1 MNVYAAQHNTLL
13 LHFCKLLLVLHMNV
27 FMYVGPTATPR
38 SVASISSQSG
48 GGAADEVEG
57 ILHPFHSPP
66 VHSMEY
72 SLQVTVILAPYSEH
86 THTRITNNVTNS
98 PNEQQKG
105 TRTVS
110 GLLFCYQERIHTY
123 SIPAFSLFVTV
134 QCSHPPST
142 HFKSVQH

>member
-27 FMYVGPTATPR
+27 FMYIGPTATPR
-38 SVASISSQSG
+38 AVASISSQSG

-98 PNEQQKG
+98 PNEQQQRHKN
-105 TRTVS
+105 RLWVAV
-110 GLLFCYQERIHTY
+110 LLPRENPYIFNTCLFPLCHCSVFTPTIH
-123 SIPAFSLFVTV
+123 PF
-134 QCSHPPST
+134 
-142 HFKSVQH
+142 